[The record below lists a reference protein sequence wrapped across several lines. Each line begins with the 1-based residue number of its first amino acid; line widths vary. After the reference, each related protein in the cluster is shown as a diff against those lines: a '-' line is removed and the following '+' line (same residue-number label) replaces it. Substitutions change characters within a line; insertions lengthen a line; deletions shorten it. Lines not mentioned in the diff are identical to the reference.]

1 MANFYLIF
9 TSIILEGFP
18 FIIIG
23 AIISALMEVFLSEN
37 FVKKYAGKN
46 NFKTIFLFSAA
57 GFLFPICECGI
68 VPVIIRLRKKGVPTG
83 PMIGYLLSAP
93 AFQPIVLFS
102 TYAAFNNR
110 FDIAFLRIFVSL
122 IIAVIIAS
130 LMKNENSEK
139 DKSII
144 DNKNHDCHCECEHH
158 EYNNPSNHNH
168 QNCDKTHFH
177 NKNKFYVFLNTFLND
192 AVLIL
197 VYLTIGASISALVS
211 YYNPINLYKSHS
223 YFSFIE
229 IIILIFF
236 AFVLSI
242 CSEADAFIAYSFSHF
257 SLSAKLAFMW
267 FGPMM
272 DIKLLGMYLRVFNK
286 KFVFKVVSFCFVLV
300 FLFALIFQIL
310 FNLYH

>member
-23 AIISALMEVFLSEN
+23 AIISALIKVFLSEN

-93 AFQPIVLFS
+93 VFQPIVLFL
-102 TYAAFNNR
+102 TYVAFNNR

-122 IIAVIIAS
+122 IIAIIIAS

-158 EYNNPSNHNH
+158 EYNNPSN
-168 QNCDKTHFH
+168 
-177 NKNKFYVFLNTFLND
+177 
-192 AVLIL
+192 
-197 VYLTIGASISALVS
+197 
-211 YYNPINLYKSHS
+211 YNY
-223 YFSFIE
+223 
-229 IIILIFF
+229 
-236 AFVLSI
+236 
-242 CSEADAFIAYSFSHF
+242 
-257 SLSAKLAFMW
+257 
-267 FGPMM
+267 
-272 DIKLLGMYLRVFNK
+272 
-286 KFVFKVVSFCFVLV
+286 
-300 FLFALIFQIL
+300 
-310 FNLYH
+310 